1 MAHKLYQLA
10 KLAARR
16 PWAFIVSWA
25 VIIGLL
31 VGSAAL
37 FMGKL
42 TNDFA
47 IPGTETQDTLDEVE
61 KIFPEFSGGTGSVV
75 FTTANGNEF
84 TDEQKQEISSMLSGL
99 EEDKTALVA
108 ADPFKNQ
115 AEIANAGNKIEEGK
129 KELAANEKKLADGQ
143 KQLDGAKKKL
153 TDGQKQLDDGKKQLE
168 AGLKQAQ
175 DGAKQLEAAGMTQTQ
190 QYMQAKG
197 TIQALEQQQ
206 AGLKAKQAELDEG
219 RAELET
225 KQKEIDE
232 GKKKLEEGRAELAQ
246 GQRQAESAEGMK
258 FVSDNGASAVAH
270 MQFEGQAEAMEAQKR
285 EHLLS
290 ELHSVENLGVE
301 VYPSTEISSD
311 LNSVFGI
318 GEAIGL
324 VVAGLVLFIMMGT
337 FVGAG
342 LPLVQAVLGVGAGV
356 AGTLA
361 FSSVVDMASITPALA
376 LMLGLAVGI
385 DYTLFIVHRHRRQLM
400 QGVDVNESI
409 GLAVGTSGSAVVFA
423 GLTVV
428 IALVALLVPGLPFL
442 SVLGLSAAATVALA
456 VLIAVTLTPALLSLI
471 GQRLVSKRAQKA
483 FDAKQ
488 AKQRAHLAGGEAGTD
503 AEADAGAEVD
513 AGAGADAD
521 ADGDA
526 DRGGHNGW
534 TRFTTGK
541 PWLAALAGVLLLGVI
556 AIPSLKLTTALP
568 DGASEPYGSDAQV
581 AYEKT
586 AEDFGAGFN
595 GPILGFVT
603 LPEGASEA
611 EAQKA
616 LYETATKVR
625 EIEGVIAASPV
636 EQTDDNRYGLLQ
648 IIPTTGPA
656 DDKTVDLVETIRA
669 AEHQFEDETG
679 AKLALTGQ
687 VTAMIDVSEKMAE
700 ALPPYLVIVV
710 GLSLV
715 LLLLVFRSIV
725 VPLIATLGFLLSLAA
740 AFGATVAVYQF
751 GWLGELFGVHV
762 PGPIMSFLPIL
773 LTGILFGL
781 AMDYQMFL
789 VTAMREAFVHGASPR
804 AAVRKGMSA
813 AAPVVV
819 AAALIMISVFAG
831 FIFSELSM
839 IRPIGFAL
847 AFGVLFDAFV
857 VRLTITPAIMTL
869 LGKHAWF
876 IPGWLDKALPNV
888 DVEGESLS
896 EEIAAAERTATE
908 SKVTDTADKN
918 AARA

>member
-31 VGSAAL
+31 VGSAGL

-75 FTTANGNEF
+75 FTTANGNEL
-84 TDEQKQEISSMLSGL
+84 TDEQKQEISSMLAGL

-143 KQLDGAKKKL
+143 KQLDGAKKKIS
-153 TDGQKQLDDGKKQLE
+153 DGQKQLDDGKKQLE

-246 GQRQAESAEGMK
+246 GQRQAESTEGMK

-270 MQFEGQAEAMEAQKR
+270 MQFEGQAEAMETQKR

-290 ELHSVENLGVE
+290 ELHSVESLGIE

-400 QGVDVNESI
+400 QGVDVKESI

-488 AKQRAHLAGGEAGTD
+488 AKQRAHLAGAEAGAG
-503 AEADAGAEVD
+503 AEADAGA
-513 AGAGADAD
+513 GADTET
-521 ADGDA
+521 DGDA

-534 TRFTTGK
+534 SRFTTGK
-541 PWLAALAGVLLLGVI
+541 PWLAALAGVLLLGII

-625 EIEGVIAASPV
+625 EIEGVIAASLW
-636 EQTDDNRYGLLQ
+636 NR
-648 IIPTTGPA
+648 PTTTGTAYCRSSQPPA
-656 DDKTVDLVETIRA
+656 RQMTRPWIWLR
-669 AEHQFEDETG
+669 
-679 AKLALTGQ
+679 
-687 VTAMIDVSEKMAE
+687 
-700 ALPPYLVIVV
+700 
-710 GLSLV
+710 
-715 LLLLVFRSIV
+715 RS
-725 VPLIATLGFLLSLAA
+725 VPLSTSSK
-740 AFGATVAVYQF
+740 TK
-751 GWLGELFGVHV
+751 
-762 PGPIMSFLPIL
+762 
-773 LTGILFGL
+773 
-781 AMDYQMFL
+781 
-789 VTAMREAFVHGASPR
+789 R
-804 AAVRKGMSA
+804 VRS
-813 AAPVVV
+813 
-819 AAALIMISVFAG
+819 S
-831 FIFSELSM
+831 
-839 IRPIGFAL
+839 R
-847 AFGVLFDAFV
+847 
-857 VRLTITPAIMTL
+857 
-869 LGKHAWF
+869 
-876 IPGWLDKALPNV
+876 
-888 DVEGESLS
+888 
-896 EEIAAAERTATE
+896 
-908 SKVTDTADKN
+908 
-918 AARA
+918 

>member
-47 IPGTETQDTLDEVE
+47 IPGTETQDTLDEVK

-84 TDEQKQEISSMLSGL
+84 TDEQKQEISSMLAGL

-143 KQLDGAKKKL
+143 KQLDGAKKKIS
-153 TDGQKQLDDGKKQLE
+153 DGQKQLDDGKKQLE

-400 QGVDVNESI
+400 QGVDVKESI

-488 AKQRAHLAGGEAGTD
+488 AKQRARLAGAEAGTG
-503 AEADAGAEVD
+503 AEADD
-513 AGAGADAD
+513 GAGADAET
-521 ADGDA
+521 DGDA

-710 GLSLV
+710 SLSLV

-751 GWLGELFGVHV
+751 GWLGELFGVHT

-804 AAVRKGMSA
+804 AAVRKGMTA

-908 SKVTDTADKN
+908 SKDTDTADKN

>member
-84 TDEQKQEISSMLSGL
+84 TDEQKQEISSMLAGL

-143 KQLDGAKKKL
+143 KQLDGAKKKIS
-153 TDGQKQLDDGKKQLE
+153 DGQKQLDDGKKQLE

-400 QGVDVNESI
+400 QGVDVKESI

-488 AKQRAHLAGGEAGTD
+488 AKQRARLAGAEAGTG
-503 AEADAGAEVD
+503 AEADD
-513 AGAGADAD
+513 GAGADAET
-521 ADGDA
+521 DGDA

-710 GLSLV
+710 SLSLV

-751 GWLGELFGVHV
+751 GWLGELFGVHT

-804 AAVRKGMSA
+804 AAVRKGMTA

-908 SKVTDTADKN
+908 SKDTDTADKN

>member
-84 TDEQKQEISSMLSGL
+84 TDEQKQKISSMLSGL

-115 AEIANAGNKIEEGK
+115 AEIANAGKRIEEGK

-197 TIQALEQQQ
+197 AIQALEQQQ

-246 GQRQAESAEGMK
+246 GQRQAESTEGMK

-270 MQFEGQAEAMEAQKR
+270 MQFEGQAEAMETQKR

-290 ELHSVENLGVE
+290 ELHSVESLGIE

-400 QGVDVNESI
+400 QGVDVKESI

-488 AKQRAHLAGGEAGTD
+488 AKQRARLAGAEAGAG
-503 AEADAGAEVD
+503 AEADAGA
-513 AGAGADAD
+513 GADTET
-521 ADGDA
+521 DGDA

-534 TRFTTGK
+534 SRFTTGK
-541 PWLAALAGVLLLGVI
+541 PWLAALAGVLLLGII

>member
-84 TDEQKQEISSMLSGL
+84 TDEQKQEISSMLAGL

-143 KQLDGAKKKL
+143 KQLDGAKKKIS
-153 TDGQKQLDDGKKQLE
+153 DGQKQLDDGKKQLE

-400 QGVDVNESI
+400 QGVDVKESI

-488 AKQRAHLAGGEAGTD
+488 AKQRARLAGAEAGTG
-503 AEADAGAEVD
+503 AEADD
-513 AGAGADAD
+513 GAGADAET
-521 ADGDA
+521 DGDA

-556 AIPSLKLTTALP
+556 AFPSLKLTTALP

-616 LYETATKVR
+616 LYETSTKVR

-669 AEHQFEDETG
+669 AEHQLEDETG

-804 AAVRKGMSA
+804 AAVRKGMTA

-908 SKVTDTADKN
+908 SKDTDTADKN

>member
-84 TDEQKQEISSMLSGL
+84 TDEQKQKISSMLSGL

-143 KQLDGAKKKL
+143 KQLDGAKKKIS
-153 TDGQKQLDDGKKQLE
+153 DGQKQLDDGKKQLE

-219 RAELET
+219 RAEL
-225 KQKEIDE
+225 
-232 GKKKLEEGRAELAQ
+232 AQ
-246 GQRQAESAEGMK
+246 GQRQAESTEGMK

-400 QGVDVNESI
+400 QGVDVKESI

-488 AKQRAHLAGGEAGTD
+488 AKQRAHLAGAEAGTG
-503 AEADAGAEVD
+503 AEADD
-513 AGAGADAD
+513 GAGADAET
-521 ADGDA
+521 DGDA

-534 TRFTTGK
+534 SRFTTGK
-541 PWLAALAGVLLLGVI
+541 PWLAALAGVLLLGII

-648 IIPTTGPA
+648 IIPATGPA

-687 VTAMIDVSEKMAE
+687 VTAMIDMSEKMAE

-804 AAVRKGMSA
+804 AAVRKGMTA

-819 AAALIMISVFAG
+819 AAALIMISVFVG

-908 SKVTDTADKN
+908 SKDTDTADKN

>member
-84 TDEQKQEISSMLSGL
+84 TDEQKQEISSMLAGL

-143 KQLDGAKKKL
+143 KQLDGAKKKIS
-153 TDGQKQLDDGKKQLE
+153 DGQKQLDDGKKQLE

-285 EHLLS
+285 EHLLN

-400 QGVDVNESI
+400 QGVDVKESI

-488 AKQRAHLAGGEAGTD
+488 AKQRARLAGAEAGTG
-503 AEADAGAEVD
+503 AEADD
-513 AGAGADAD
+513 GAGADAET
-521 ADGDA
+521 DGDA

-710 GLSLV
+710 SLSLV

-804 AAVRKGMSA
+804 AAVRKGMTA

-908 SKVTDTADKN
+908 SKDTDTADKN

>member
-84 TDEQKQEISSMLSGL
+84 TDEQKQEISSMLAGL

-143 KQLDGAKKKL
+143 KQLDGAKKKIS
-153 TDGQKQLDDGKKQLE
+153 DGQKQLDDGKKQLE

-400 QGVDVNESI
+400 QGVDVKESI

-488 AKQRAHLAGGEAGTD
+488 AKQRARLAGAEAGTG
-503 AEADAGAEVD
+503 AEADD
-513 AGAGADAD
+513 GAGADAET
-521 ADGDA
+521 DGDA

-541 PWLAALAGVLLLGVI
+541 PWLAALAGVLLLGII
-556 AIPSLKLTTALP
+556 AFPSLKLTTALP

-710 GLSLV
+710 SLSLV

-751 GWLGELFGVHV
+751 GWLGELFGVHT

-804 AAVRKGMSA
+804 AACRKGMTA

-908 SKVTDTADKN
+908 SKDTDTADKN

>member
-47 IPGTETQDTLDEVE
+47 IPGTETQDTLDEVK

-84 TDEQKQEISSMLSGL
+84 TDEQKQKISSMLSGL

-115 AEIANAGNKIEEGK
+115 AEIANAGKRIEEGK

-246 GQRQAESAEGMK
+246 GQRQAESTEGMK

-270 MQFEGQAEAMEAQKR
+270 MQFEGQAEAMETQKR

-290 ELHSVENLGVE
+290 ELHSVESLGIE

-400 QGVDVNESI
+400 QGVDVKESI

-488 AKQRAHLAGGEAGTD
+488 AKQRARLAGAEAGAG
-503 AEADAGAEVD
+503 AEADAGA
-513 AGAGADAD
+513 GADTET
-521 ADGDA
+521 DGDA

-534 TRFTTGK
+534 SRFTTGK
-541 PWLAALAGVLLLGVI
+541 PWLAALAGVLLLGII

-679 AKLALTGQ
+679 AKLALTGR

>member
-16 PWAFIVSWA
+16 PWAFIVSWL

-31 VGSAAL
+31 GGSAAL

-42 TNDFA
+42 TNQFS
-47 IPGTETQDTLDEVE
+47 IPGTETQKTLDHVKEV
-61 KIFPEFSGGTGSVV
+61 FPDFSGGTGSVV
-75 FTTANGNEF
+75 FATENGEKF
-84 TDEQKQEISSMLSGL
+84 TSEQKKKIDSILSGL
-99 EEDKTALVA
+99 EDDKTVLSAVN
-108 ADPFKNQ
+108 PFKSQ
-115 AEIANAGNKIEEGK
+115 EELSKAGEKIAEGK
-129 KELAANEKKLADGQ
+129 KELEKNEKKLADGQ
-143 KQLDGAKKKL
+143 KQLNAGKKQL
-153 TDGQKQLDDGKKQLE
+153 EDGQKQLDDGKKQLE
-168 AGLKQAQ
+168 DGLKQAEEAAQ
-175 DGAKQLEAAGMTQTQ
+175 QLEAAGMTQSQ
-190 QYMQAKG
+190 EYMQAQG
-197 TIQALEQQQ
+197 TIQGLKRQE
-206 AGLKAKQAELDEG
+206 AGLKAKQSEIDAG
-219 RAELET
+219 RAELDA
-225 KQKEIDE
+225 KQKELDD
-232 GKKKLEEGRAELAQ
+232 GKKELEDGRAELAQ
-246 GQRQAESAEGMK
+246 GQRQADSAEGMK
-258 FVSDNGASAVAH
+258 FVSDDGATAISH
-270 MQFEGQAEAMEAQKR
+270 MQFEGQAEAMEAEKR

-290 ELHSVENLGVE
+290 ELHSVEDVGVK
-301 VYPSTEISSD
+301 VHPSTEISSD
-311 LNSVFGI
+311 LNSIFGI
-318 GEAIGL
+318 GEVVGL
-324 VVAGLVLFIMMGT
+324 VIAGLVLFIMMGT

-342 LPLVQAVLGVGAGV
+342 LPLLQAILGVGAGV

-361 FSSVVDMASITPALA
+361 FSSVLDMASITPALA

-400 QGVDVNESI
+400 QGVEVKESI

-428 IALVALLVPGLPFL
+428 IALAALVVPGLPFL
-442 SVLGLSAAATVALA
+442 SILGLSAAATVALA
-456 VLIAVTLTPALLSLI
+456 VLIAITLTPALLSLI
-471 GQRLVSKRAQKA
+471 GTRIVSKRAQRA

-488 AKQRAHLAGGEAGTD
+488 EKQQARAAA
-503 AEADAGAEVD
+503 AGAED
-513 AGAGADAD
+513 AKDHGN
-521 ADGDA
+521 
-526 DRGGHNGW
+526 HTGW
-534 TRFTTGK
+534 ARFTTGK
-541 PWLAALAGVLLLGVI
+541 PWIAALAGVLLLGII
-556 AIPSLKLTTALP
+556 AIPATKLTTALP
-568 DGASEPYGSDAQV
+568 DGAQEPYGSDAQV
-581 AYEKT
+581 AYTKISD
-586 AEDFGAGFN
+586 DFGAGFN
-595 GPILGFVT
+595 GPILGLVT
-603 LPEGASEA
+603 LPEGASEV
-611 EAQKA
+611 EAQKS
-616 LYETATKVR
+616 LYEAAEKVR
-625 EIEGVIAASPV
+625 EFDGVIAAAPTQ
-636 EQTDDNRYGLLQ
+636 QTDDNRYGLLQ

-656 DDKTVDLVETIRA
+656 DEKTVDLVDRIRA
-669 AEHQFEDETG
+669 AEPEIENATG

-715 LLLLVFRSIV
+715 LLLLVFRSII
-725 VPLIATLGFLLSLAA
+725 VPLVATLGFLLSLAA
-740 AFGATVAVYQF
+740 AFGATVAVYQL
-751 GWLGELFGVHV
+751 GWLGELFGVHT

-804 AAVRKGMSA
+804 AAVRKGMKS

-831 FIFSELSM
+831 FIFSELAM

-876 IPGWLDKALPNV
+876 IPRWLDKALPNV

-896 EEIAAAERTATE
+896 EEIAAAERAADARKDAGKE
-908 SKVTDTADKN
+908 GADKETVN
-918 AARA
+918 A

>member
-47 IPGTETQDTLDEVE
+47 IPGTETQDTLDEVK

-84 TDEQKQEISSMLSGL
+84 TNEQKQKISSMLSGL

-115 AEIANAGNKIEEGK
+115 AEIANAGKRIEEGK

-400 QGVDVNESI
+400 QGVDVKESI

-456 VLIAVTLTPALLSLI
+456 VLIAVTLTPAMLSLI
-471 GQRLVSKRAQKA
+471 GTRIVSKRAQKA

-488 AKQRAHLAGGEAGTD
+488 AKQRARLAGAEAGAG
-503 AEADAGAEVD
+503 AEADAGA
-513 AGAGADAD
+513 GADTET
-521 ADGDA
+521 DGDA

-534 TRFTTGK
+534 SRFTTGK
-541 PWLAALAGVLLLGVI
+541 PWLAALAGVLLLGII

-839 IRPIGFAL
+839 IS
-847 AFGVLFDAFV
+847 
-857 VRLTITPAIMTL
+857 TL
-869 LGKHAWF
+869 
-876 IPGWLDKALPNV
+876 
-888 DVEGESLS
+888 
-896 EEIAAAERTATE
+896 R
-908 SKVTDTADKN
+908 
-918 AARA
+918 

>member
-84 TDEQKQEISSMLSGL
+84 TDEQKQEISSMLAGL

-143 KQLDGAKKKL
+143 KQLDGAKKKIS
-153 TDGQKQLDDGKKQLE
+153 DGQKQLDDGKKQLE

-246 GQRQAESAEGMK
+246 GQRQAESTEGMK

-270 MQFEGQAEAMEAQKR
+270 MQFEGQAEAMETQKR

-290 ELHSVENLGVE
+290 ELHSVESLGIE

-400 QGVDVNESI
+400 QGVDVKESI

-488 AKQRAHLAGGEAGTD
+488 AKQRARLAGAEAGTG
-503 AEADAGAEVD
+503 AEADD
-513 AGAGADAD
+513 GAGADAET
-521 ADGDA
+521 DGDA

-710 GLSLV
+710 SLSLV

-751 GWLGELFGVHV
+751 GWLGELFGVHT

-804 AAVRKGMSA
+804 AAVRKGMTA

-908 SKVTDTADKN
+908 SKDTDTADKN